1 MIIRFVSLVLAAL
14 ALPAGA
20 AAQNFPAR
28 PVTIISNAGAGTSP
42 DVIARVIAERLSQ
55 IWGQQVVVVNRPS
68 GGGIIATRSAATAA
82 PDGHTLYMA
91 ATSVFTLSP
100 EEEAKAGLDLDRDF
114 AKIGLVNEQP
124 LIFAAAAKLG
134 INTLPEL
141 IALAKAKPGDVL
153 YAGNTR
159 GSLPHLATEL
169 LSSRTGIQMTFVPYP
184 AIPPA
189 LHDMMGGRIGMI
201 VQSLSSLAGAID
213 GGAIKPLAVASQKR
227 LAQLPKV
234 PTVAETVPGFEAL
247 GWFVLMAPAKTPDAI
262 VGKVR
267 ADLRTVLDQSEVVQR
282 FAALG
287 GYTRHLSPAELDAFV
302 TRERQLWRSVVK
314 QVGVTA
320 Q

>member
-1 MIIRFVSLVLAAL
+1 MMTRIALLVFVVLAAPVVAL
-14 ALPAGA
+14 A
-20 AAQNFPAR
+20 QSFPAR

-42 DVIARVIAERLSQ
+42 DVVARVVAERLSQ

-68 GGGIIATRSAATAA
+68 GGGIVATRSAATAA

-100 EEEAKAGLDLDRDF
+100 EEEAKAAIDLDRDF
-114 AKIGLVNEQP
+114 VKIGLVNEQP
-124 LIFAAAAKLG
+124 LIFAAAAQLRISSLG
-134 INTLPEL
+134 EL
-141 IALAKAKPGDVL
+141 IALAKAKPGDIF

-169 LSSRTGIQMTFVPYP
+169 LGSRTGAKMTFVPYP

-189 LHDMMGGRIGMI
+189 LHDMMGGRIGVI

-227 LAQLPKV
+227 LANLPDV

-247 GWFVLMAPAKTPDAI
+247 GWFVLMAPAKTPDGI
-262 VGKVR
+262 VAKVR
-267 ADLRTVLDQSEVVQR
+267 ADLRTVLHQSEVVQR

-287 GYTRHLSPAELDAFV
+287 GYTRHLSPSELDAFV
-302 TRERQLWRSVVK
+302 GRERELWRTVAK
-314 QVGVTA
+314 QVGVT

>member
-1 MIIRFVSLVLAAL
+1 MMTRIALLVFVVLAAPVV
-14 ALPAGA
+14 AL
-20 AAQNFPAR
+20 AQNFPAR

-42 DVIARVIAERLSQ
+42 DVVARVVAERLSQ
-55 IWGQQVVVVNRPS
+55 IWGQQVVVVNRPG
-68 GGGIIATRSAATAA
+68 GGGIVATRSAATAA

-100 EEEAKAGLDLDRDF
+100 EEEAKAAIDFDRDF
-114 AKIGLVNEQP
+114 VKIGLVNEQP
-124 LIFAAAAKLG
+124 LIFAAAAQLR
-134 INTLPEL
+134 ISTLPEL
-141 IALAKAKPGDVL
+141 IALAKAKPGDIF

-159 GSLPHLATEL
+159 GSLPHLAAEL
-169 LSSRTGIQMTFVPYP
+169 LGSRTGIQMTFVPYP

-189 LHDMMGGRIGMI
+189 LHDMMGGRIGVI

-227 LAQLPKV
+227 LANLPGV

-247 GWFVLMAPAKTPDAI
+247 GWFVLMAPAKTPDGVI
-262 VGKVR
+262 TKVR
-267 ADLRTVLDQSEVVQR
+267 TDLRTVLDQNDVVQR

-287 GYTRHLSPAELDAFV
+287 GYTRHLSPGELDAFV
-302 TRERQLWRSVVK
+302 GRERELWRGVAK
-314 QVGVTA
+314 QVGVT

>member
-1 MIIRFVSLVLAAL
+1 MIVRLALLVVATL
-14 ALPAGA
+14 ALPAGVF
-20 AAQNFPAR
+20 AQGFPAR

-42 DVIARVIAERLSQ
+42 DVVARVIAERLSQ
-55 IWGQQVVVVNRPS
+55 LWGQQVVVVNRPS
-68 GGGIIATRSAATAA
+68 GGGIIATRSAASAA

-91 ATSVFTLSP
+91 ATSVFVLSP
-100 EEEAKAGLDLDRDF
+100 EEEAKAAIDLDRDF

-134 INTLPEL
+134 VNSLPEL

-159 GSLPHLATEL
+159 GSLPHLAAEL
-169 LSSRTGIQMTFVPYP
+169 LSSRAGIQMTFVPYP

-213 GGAIKPLAVASQKR
+213 GGAIKPLAVASQQR
-227 LAQLPKV
+227 LSKLPDV

-247 GWFVLMAPAKTPDAI
+247 GWFVLMAPAKTPAGI
-262 VGKVR
+262 VAKVR
-267 ADLRTVLDQSEVVQR
+267 QDLRAVLDQGEVVQR
-282 FAALG
+282 FAGLG
-287 GYTRHLSPAELDAFV
+287 GYTRHLSPTELDAFV
-302 TRERQLWRSVVK
+302 DRERRLWRTVAK
-314 QVGVTA
+314 QVGVTG

>member
-1 MIIRFVSLVLAAL
+1 MMTRIALRVFVVLAAPVV
-14 ALPAGA
+14 AL
-20 AAQNFPAR
+20 AQNFPAR

-42 DVIARVIAERLSQ
+42 DVVARVVAERLSQ
-55 IWGQQVVVVNRPS
+55 IWGQQVVVVNRPG
-68 GGGIIATRSAATAA
+68 GGGIVATRSAATAA
-82 PDGHTLYMA
+82 PDGHTLYRA

-100 EEEAKAGLDLDRDF
+100 EEEAKAAIDLDRDF
-114 AKIGLVNEQP
+114 VKIGLVNEQP
-124 LIFAAAAKLG
+124 LIFAAAAQLRISSLG
-134 INTLPEL
+134 EL
-141 IALAKAKPGDVL
+141 IALAKAKPGDIF

-169 LSSRTGIQMTFVPYP
+169 LGSRTGAKMTFVPYP

-189 LHDMMGGRIGMI
+189 LHDMMGGRIGVI

-227 LAQLPKV
+227 LANLPDV

-247 GWFVLMAPAKTPDAI
+247 GWFVLMAPAKTQDGI
-262 VGKVR
+262 VAKVR
-267 ADLRTVLDQSEVVQR
+267 ADLRTVLHQSEVVQR

-287 GYTRHLSPAELDAFV
+287 GYTRHLSPSELDAFV
-302 TRERQLWRSVVK
+302 GRERELWRTVAK
-314 QVGVTA
+314 QVGVT

>member
-1 MIIRFVSLVLAAL
+1 LLVFVVLAAPVVAL
-14 ALPAGA
+14 A
-20 AAQNFPAR
+20 QSFPAR

-42 DVIARVIAERLSQ
+42 DVVARVVAERLSQ
-55 IWGQQVVVVNRPS
+55 IWGQQVVVVNRPG
-68 GGGIIATRSAATAA
+68 GGGIVATRSAATAA

-100 EEEAKAGLDLDRDF
+100 EEEAKAAIDLDRDF
-114 AKIGLVNEQP
+114 VKIGLVNEQP
-124 LIFAAAAKLG
+124 LIFAAAAQLRISSLG
-134 INTLPEL
+134 EL
-141 IALAKAKPGDVL
+141 IALAKAKPGDIF

-169 LSSRTGIQMTFVPYP
+169 LGSRTGAKMTFVPYP

-189 LHDMMGGRIGMI
+189 LHDMMGGRIGVI

-227 LAQLPKV
+227 LANLPDV

-247 GWFVLMAPAKTPDAI
+247 GWFVLMAPAKTQDGI
-262 VGKVR
+262 VAKVR
-267 ADLRTVLDQSEVVQR
+267 ADLRTVLHQSEVVQR

-287 GYTRHLSPAELDAFV
+287 GYTRHLSPSELDAFV
-302 TRERQLWRSVVK
+302 GRERELWRTVAK
-314 QVGVTA
+314 QVGVT

>member
-1 MIIRFVSLVLAAL
+1 MIKRIALLVFVMLTAPAAAL
-14 ALPAGA
+14 A
-20 AAQNFPAR
+20 QSFPAR

-42 DVIARVIAERLSQ
+42 DVVARVVAERLSQ
-55 IWGQQVVVVNRPS
+55 LWGQQVVVVNRPS
-68 GGGIIATRSAATAA
+68 GGGIVATRSAATAA

-100 EEEAKAGLDLDRDF
+100 EEEAKAAIDLDRDF
-114 AKIGLVNEQP
+114 VKIGLVNEQP
-124 LIFAAAAKLG
+124 LIFAAAAQLR
-134 INTLPEL
+134 ISTLPEL
-141 IALAKAKPGDVL
+141 IALAKAKPGDIF

-159 GSLPHLATEL
+159 GSLPHLAMEL
-169 LSSRTGIQMTFVPYP
+169 LGSRTGIQMTFVPYP

-189 LHDMMGGRIGMI
+189 LHDMMGGRIGVI

-227 LAQLPKV
+227 LANLPDV

-247 GWFVLMAPAKTPDAI
+247 GWFVLMAPAKTPDGI
-262 VGKVR
+262 VAKVR
-267 ADLRTVLDQSEVVQR
+267 KDLRTVLDQGEVVQR

-287 GYTRHLSPAELDAFV
+287 GYTRHLSPSELDAFV
-302 TRERQLWRSVVK
+302 RRERELWRAVAK
-314 QVGVTA
+314 QVGVT

>member
-1 MIIRFVSLVLAAL
+1 MMTRIALLTFALLAA
-14 ALPAGA
+14 PVA
-20 AAQNFPAR
+20 AVAQGFPSR

-42 DVIARVIAERLSQ
+42 DVVARVVAERLSQ
-55 IWGQQVVVVNRPS
+55 IWGQQVIVVNRPS

-82 PDGHTLYMA
+82 ADGYTFYMA

-100 EEEAKAGLDLDRDF
+100 EEEAKAGIDIDRDF
-114 AKIGLVNEQP
+114 VKIGLVNEQP
-124 LIFAAAAKLG
+124 LIFAAAAQLKIG
-134 INTLPEL
+134 TLPAL
-141 IALAKAKPGDVL
+141 IALAKARPGDIF

-169 LSSRTGIQMTFVPYP
+169 LGSRAGIQMTFVPYP

-189 LHDMMGGRIGMI
+189 LHDMMGGRIGVI

-227 LAQLPKV
+227 LANLPDV
-234 PTVAETVPGFEAL
+234 PTAAETVPGFEAL
-247 GWFVLMAPAKTPDAI
+247 GWFVLMAPAKTPDGI
-262 VGKVR
+262 VAKVR
-267 ADLRTVLDQSEVVQR
+267 ADLRAVLDQSEVIRR

-287 GYTRHLSPAELDAFV
+287 GYSRHLSPDELESFV
-302 TRERQLWRSVVK
+302 GRERDLWRAVAK
-314 QVGVTA
+314 QVGVT

>member
-1 MIIRFVSLVLAAL
+1 MMTRIALLVFVVLAAPVV
-14 ALPAGA
+14 AL
-20 AAQNFPAR
+20 AQNFPAR

-42 DVIARVIAERLSQ
+42 DVVARVVAERLSQ
-55 IWGQQVVVVNRPS
+55 IWGQQVVVVNRPG
-68 GGGIIATRSAATAA
+68 GGGIVATRSAATAA

-100 EEEAKAGLDLDRDF
+100 EEEAKAAIDLDRDF
-114 AKIGLVNEQP
+114 VKIGLVNEQP
-124 LIFAAAAKLG
+124 LIFAAAAQLRISSLG
-134 INTLPEL
+134 EL
-141 IALAKAKPGDVL
+141 IALAKAKPGDIF

-169 LSSRTGIQMTFVPYP
+169 LGSRTGAKMTFVPYP

-189 LHDMMGGRIGMI
+189 LHDMMGGRIGVI

-227 LAQLPKV
+227 LANLPDV

-247 GWFVLMAPAKTPDAI
+247 GWFVLMAPAKTQDGI
-262 VGKVR
+262 VAKVR
-267 ADLRTVLDQSEVVQR
+267 ADLRTVLHQSEVVQR

-287 GYTRHLSPAELDAFV
+287 GYTRHLSPSELDAFV
-302 TRERQLWRSVVK
+302 GRERELWRTVAK
-314 QVGVTA
+314 QVGVT

>member
-1 MIIRFVSLVLAAL
+1 MMTRIALLVFVVLAAPVVAL
-14 ALPAGA
+14 A
-20 AAQNFPAR
+20 QSFPAR

-42 DVIARVIAERLSQ
+42 DVVARVVAERLSQ
-55 IWGQQVVVVNRPS
+55 IWGQQVVVVNRPG
-68 GGGIIATRSAATAA
+68 GGGIVATRSAATAA

-100 EEEAKAGLDLDRDF
+100 EEEAKAAIDLDRDF
-114 AKIGLVNEQP
+114 VKIGLVNEQP
-124 LIFAAAAKLG
+124 LIFAAAAQLRISSLG
-134 INTLPEL
+134 EL
-141 IALAKAKPGDVL
+141 IALAKAKPGDIF

-169 LSSRTGIQMTFVPYP
+169 LGSRTGAKMTFVPYP

-189 LHDMMGGRIGMI
+189 LHDMMGGRIGVI

-227 LAQLPKV
+227 LANLPDV

-247 GWFVLMAPAKTPDAI
+247 GWFVLMAPAKTQDGI
-262 VGKVR
+262 VAKVR
-267 ADLRTVLDQSEVVQR
+267 ADLRTVLHQSEVVQR

-287 GYTRHLSPAELDAFV
+287 GYTRHLSPSELDAFV
-302 TRERQLWRSVVK
+302 GRERELWRTVAK
-314 QVGVTA
+314 QVGVT

>member
-1 MIIRFVSLVLAAL
+1 MIKRIALLLVVMLAA
-14 ALPAGA
+14 PAGA
-20 AAQNFPAR
+20 WAQNFPAR

-42 DVIARVIAERLSQ
+42 DVVARVVAERLSQ

-68 GGGIIATRSAATAA
+68 GGGIVATRSAATAA

-100 EEEAKAGLDLDRDF
+100 EEEAKAAIDLDRDF
-114 AKIGLVNEQP
+114 VKIGLVNEQP
-124 LIFAAAAKLG
+124 LIFAAASQLRIG
-134 INTLPEL
+134 TLPEL
-141 IALAKAKPGDVL
+141 IALAKAKPGDIF

-169 LSSRTGIQMTFVPYP
+169 LGSRAGIKMTFVPYP

-189 LHDMMGGRIGMI
+189 LHDMMGGRIGVI

-227 LAQLPKV
+227 LANLPDV
-234 PTVAETVPGFEAL
+234 PTAAETVPGFEAL
-247 GWFVLMAPAKTPDAI
+247 GWFVLMAPAKTPDGIGA
-262 VGKVR
+262 KVR
-267 ADLRTVLDQSEVVQR
+267 TDLRTVVDHKDVVQR

-287 GYTRHLSPAELDAFV
+287 GYTRHLSPSELDAFV
-302 TRERQLWRSVVK
+302 GRERELWRAVAK
-314 QVGVTA
+314 QVGVT